1 MVANEKSE
9 QVKATEH
16 SPSFSSSFC
25 GNLFFFY
32 RQDVSTK
39 VVRTERSEGRARI
52 TSNHFE
58 SSYVVS
64 HNIRFRSSFHIYSA
78 NSCSTFLCLCLL

>member
-25 GNLFFFY
+25 VNLFFFY
-32 RQDVSTK
+32 QQDVGTK
-39 VVRTERSEGRARI
+39 VVKTERSEG
-52 TSNHFE
+52 
-58 SSYVVS
+58 
-64 HNIRFRSSFHIYSA
+64 
-78 NSCSTFLCLCLL
+78 L

>member
-32 RQDVSTK
+32 QQDVGTK
-39 VVRTERSEGRARI
+39 VVKTERSEG
-52 TSNHFE
+52 
-58 SSYVVS
+58 
-64 HNIRFRSSFHIYSA
+64 
-78 NSCSTFLCLCLL
+78 L